1 MGRVYTVRN
10 QTAGAAAIKTFIS
23 WAAAANAV
31 VKLRGMQIGNT
42 AATAAQG
49 TEWELLRKSVN
60 VTGTA
65 QTPSPVDPDAI
76 ASRFTALSTVTAEG
90 TDSTVIAEYGF
101 DIVGTYVLWFP
112 PGTESLAVNSGILA
126 IRKTVGAD
134 TTNWAI
140 TLWIDE

>member
-49 TEWELLRKSVN
+49 TEWELLRKSVTLL
-60 VTGTA
+60 VLPRPQVRWTRMLSRLASLRFQPSRLKELTA
-65 QTPSPVDPDAI
+65 PLLLNMASISWAPMSCGSPREPS
-76 ASRFTALSTVTAEG
+76 
-90 TDSTVIAEYGF
+90 
-101 DIVGTYVLWFP
+101 LW
-112 PGTESLAVNSGILA
+112 L
-126 IRKTVGAD
+126 
-134 TTNWAI
+134 
-140 TLWIDE
+140 